1 MYQLFILFCTGRT
14 ETLVQQED
22 VKFLLEELCNYTYKW
37 EDIGL
42 VLGFVDG
49 ELKNIT
55 HSSPQAS
62 TQHFMKEMLVKWA
75 YWPIKDH
82 PCNPT
87 LEDLCDALRSKLVG
101 LGNIADDL
109 YLKKNSLP
117 SQTTN

>member
-1 MYQLFILFCTGRT
+1 MYSTGRA

-55 HSSPQAS
+55 HSSPSQAS
-62 TQHFMKEMLVKWA
+62 TQDFMKELLVKWA
-75 YWPIKDH
+75 HWPTKDH
-82 PCNPT
+82 LRNPT
-87 LEDLCDALRSKLVG
+87 LENLCNALRSKLVG
-101 LGNIADDL
+101 LGNIADEL

-117 SQTTN
+117 SQITH